1 MMRALLFL
9 SVVGA
14 VIYGFLVITGVALS
28 GGNTKDS
35 LTIQAKPD
43 HSADD
48 RLSSWDSYLPSRS
61 QGQNPQLATSQQ
73 PVTLPSQERSD
84 PSQDSEVYRLAL
96 AASKN
101 RKNREEASDD
111 SLKSESPVVAPVPTQ
126 VAAESTTEP
135 LTTKPPVRKSSKRS
149 RSAKHGAVVAAAD
162 PWNGRWARH
171 ADRHR
176 GFFGLFMFH
185 PAPTAMSLGRRN

>member
-9 SVVGA
+9 SIVGA
-14 VIYGFLVITGVALS
+14 IIYGFLVITGDALS
-28 GGNTKDS
+28 GGNTKDG

-43 HSADD
+43 HSTDD

-73 PVTLPSQERSD
+73 PVTLPSQETSD
-84 PSQDSEVYRLAL
+84 PSQDSGVYRLAL

-101 RKNREEASDD
+101 RERASDD
-111 SLKSESPVVAPVPTQ
+111 SLESESPVVAPAPVQ
-126 VAAESTTEP
+126 VAAESTPEP

-162 PWNGRWARH
+162 PWNDRWARH

>member
-9 SVVGA
+9 SIVGA
-14 VIYGFLVITGVALS
+14 AIYGFLVIAGHALS
-28 GGNTKDS
+28 GGNTKDD
-35 LTIQAKPD
+35 LTIQAKAD
-43 HSADD
+43 HSD

-61 QGQNPQLATSQQ
+61 QNRNPQSASSQQ
-73 PVTLPSQERSD
+73 PAALPSQAN

-101 RKNREEASDD
+101 REGTSDD
-111 SLKSESPVVAPVPTQ
+111 SLDSESPVVAPAPAQ
-126 VAAESTTEP
+126 VAAESTPEP

-162 PWNGRWARH
+162 PWTGRWARH
-171 ADRHR
+171 ANRPR

-185 PAPTAMSLGRRN
+185 PAPTAMSLGRPN